1 MMSPPPA
8 KSSLICLPNF
18 RVPPNLN
25 ATSQESAAALR
36 EIPAGTRR
44 LSQAIGNL
52 SFAAAV
58 EHGSRAL
65 QTCTLYRRP
74 VLRALR
80 ICHVSVKSGRF
91 VLVNHRGY
99 SHAHAT
105 MFGITALLPIVRH
118 ANMNLHG
125 WLALSF
131 SIAISAPLRAES
143 PMQGAA
149 IETTLRIPASRF
161 QNRSREQLSI
171 DLRRGIGPD
180 DAATIALYSN
190 PALRAIRD
198 RRGLA
203 AAQLIQAGILP
214 NPVVSYAH
222 DFVTGG
228 STAGTRDGYTFSAGW
243 EFSALIPFLPKQT
256 AARKNFQSVD
266 LDVAWQEW
274 QIAVDAHE
282 KTVLDL
288 SAVES
293 ASQDSRAT
301 MLGLEQEFE
310 KQRLGLNKI
319 LGAEPEIKIELRAG
333 LTLPAHLEPPA
344 ERELISDLESR
355 RLDLLGLQRG
365 YESQDATVRAAIL
378 AQFPK
383 MSVAFTKAT
392 DTTNVQTTGFNIAVD
407 VPIFD
412 RNQGVIA
419 TERATRQRLRDEYNQ
434 RAFEA
439 RSDIATAI
447 ADIRSLDRQIAAAEE
462 ALSLREKLV
471 SSAQTAIEQ
480 RNVDVLSY
488 YTARSNLLQKQVQLI
503 KLQEQL
509 LEAHTALEI
518 ASGRYLPI
526 NTILQPR

>member
-1 MMSPPPA
+1 M
-8 KSSLICLPNF
+8 
-18 RVPPNLN
+18 
-25 ATSQESAAALR
+25 
-36 EIPAGTRR
+36 R
-44 LSQAIGNL
+44 LSNIYFRSCLL
-52 SFAAAV
+52 S
-58 EHGSRAL
+58 L
-65 QTCTLYRRP
+65 
-74 VLRALR
+74 
-80 ICHVSVKSGRF
+80 
-91 VLVNHRGY
+91 
-99 SHAHAT
+99 
-105 MFGITALLPIVRH
+105 
-118 ANMNLHG
+118 
-125 WLALSF
+125 F
-131 SIAISAPLRAES
+131 SIAIFIAGTGAES
-143 PMQGAA
+143 SVQAA
-149 IETTLRIPASRF
+149 PIEMTLRVRASHF
-161 QNRSREQLSI
+161 QNQSPEELSV

-203 AAQLIQAGILP
+203 GAQLIQAGILP
-214 NPVVSYAH
+214 NPVVSYAR

-274 QIAVDAHE
+274 QIAVSARMAVYRVVGLDAQAAQAREANEGLQQSTDAMRKAVDAHE

-288 SAVES
+288 AAAES

-301 MLGLEQEFE
+301 MLAVEQEFE

-319 LGAEPEIKIELRAG
+319 LGAGPDRKVALRSG
-333 LTLPAHLEPPA
+333 LVLPSRLAAPA
-344 ERELISDLESR
+344 EQELFDDLESR

-392 DTTNVQTTGFNIAVD
+392 DTTNVKTTGFNIAVD

-434 RAFEA
+434 RVFEA
-439 RSDIATAI
+439 RSDIAVAI
-447 ADIRSLDRQIAAAEE
+447 ADIRSLNRQIAAAEE
-462 ALSLREKLV
+462 ALPLLEKLV
-471 SSAQTAIEQ
+471 SSAQTAVEQ
-480 RNVDVLSY
+480 RNADVLSY
-488 YTARSNLLQKQVQLI
+488 YTARSNLLQKRIQLI

-518 ASGRYLPI
+518 ASGRYLPT
-526 NTILQPR
+526 NKVLQPR